1 MIPHETKATQNLVL
15 IAGSLSSLGG
25 AVRSQSDVAAW
36 GLFEKRDVNS
46 LSRVVSARTLDG
58 YKIRAKL
65 ALSYPRPLLPS
76 EAEEVMMKYARA
88 YASLVECE
96 LSNGNLP
103 WDDRELLDRVV
114 EKVTDLPKSRI
125 RIIGLHVWQKGALS
139 SGSLKAINPGLE
151 GSPTVPA
158 MQAVQAPR
166 SSTPAV
172 GSQPAI
178 TVRAPAA
185 RSLTPAFGYR
195 SATPGGGIPAMQQTP
210 PGGVAALAPEPGIPA
225 SRVTSPA
232 MPTARAPAPRAP
244 ATPAVSGSMPAMGA
258 INDLPATMDHESIST
273 PNQPAVSSQAFMA
286 GHPSSAAHRAVTA
299 PPPASATHYAVSAAP
314 VDASPAPSS
323 ARMVSGVVPAVET
336 RILRSKSG
344 FMMALEQ
351 CQESQGTL
359 VGAALAAPVRDSAAA
374 VLFSVL
380 DAANAWLPDPLSLLD
395 GRVDADTQ
403 QGLVGEAC
411 VCVSYLLYEAL
422 ARTSIPQMLAIEVV
436 QSACVQALMGKPM
449 PVSEISRYLA
459 TESPREEFTARV
471 CTLLGIRETPDM
483 QKKVE
488 ATLRFLRQEVR
499 LCADKV
505 QQRLLKTG

>member
-1 MIPHETKATQNLVL
+1 
-15 IAGSLSSLGG
+15 
-25 AVRSQSDVAAW
+25 VAAW
-36 GLFEKRDVNS
+36 GLFDKRDVNS

-58 YKIRAKL
+58 YKVRAKL

-88 YASLVECE
+88 YASAVECE

-103 WDDRELLDRVV
+103 WDDRELLDRIA
-114 EKVTDLPKSRI
+114 EKVADLPKNRI
-125 RIIGLHVWQKGALS
+125 RIIGLHIWQKGAVS
-139 SGSLKAINPGLE
+139 SGSLKAINPDGN
-151 GSPTVPA
+151 PTVPQ

-166 SSTPAV
+166 SSNPAGASS
-172 GSQPAI
+172 GSGAAV

-195 SATPGGGIPAMQQTP
+195 SATPGGMPAMQTP
-210 PGGVAALAPEPGIPA
+210 PGGVAIPTPQPAPVA
-225 SRVTSPA
+225 ARATSPA
-232 MPTARAPAPRAP
+232 MPTVRAPASAPRTQPIP
-244 ATPAVSGSMPAMGA
+244 ATSGSMGA
-258 INDLPATMDHESIST
+258 VDLPSAMAHSGIST
-273 PNQPAVSSQAFMA
+273 PAQ
-286 GHPSSAAHRAVTA
+286 HAVTQPPIGRHPASASHHAVNA
-299 PPPASATHYAVSAAP
+299 PPPSSQHAAPGPPPSSSYAASAPAASGQHAVAAP
-314 VDASPAPSS
+314 SVDSSPMPAS
-323 ARMVSGVVPAVET
+323 ARMASGVVPAVET

-344 FMMALEQ
+344 FMLALEQ
-351 CQESQGTL
+351 CQDSQGTL
-359 VGAALAAPVRDSAAA
+359 VGAALATPVRDAAAA
-374 VLFSVL
+374 VLFSALEAV
-380 DAANAWLPDPLSLLD
+380 NTWLPDPLSLLD
-395 GRVDADTQ
+395 GRVDEETRS
-403 QGLVGEAC
+403 GLVGEAC

-436 QSACVQALMGKPM
+436 QAACVEALMGKPM

-471 CTLLGIRETPDM
+471 CTLLAIRETPDM
-483 QKKVE
+483 QKKVD

>member
-1 MIPHETKATQNLVL
+1 
-15 IAGSLSSLGG
+15 
-25 AVRSQSDVAAW
+25 VAAW

-58 YKIRAKL
+58 FKIRAKL

-88 YASLVECE
+88 YASAVECE

-103 WDDRELLDRVV
+103 WDDRELLDRIT
-114 EKVTDLPKSRI
+114 EKVPDLPKSRI
-125 RIIGLHVWQKGALS
+125 RIIGLHVWQKGAVS

-158 MQAVQAPR
+158 MQAVQASR
-166 SSTPAV
+166 SSTPA

-178 TVRAPAA
+178 TVRAPPA

-195 SATPGGGIPAMQQTP
+195 SATPAGGMPAAHTP
-210 PGGVAALAPEPGIPA
+210 PGGVVAPTSEPEPSPH
-225 SRVTSPA
+225 RVTSPA
-232 MPTARAPAPRAP
+232 MPAARAPASRGQG
-244 ATPAVSGSMPAMGA
+244 PAVSGSMPVMGA
-258 INDLPATMDHESIST
+258 VSDLPSTMAQSGVST
-273 PNQPAVSSQAFMA
+273 PNQPAVSSRPLVA
-286 GHPSSAAHRAVTA
+286 GHPASAMHHAVTA
-299 PPPASATHYAVSAAP
+299 PPPSSGAHHVVSAP
-314 VDASPAPSS
+314 VDSSPAPSS
-323 ARMVSGVVPAVET
+323 SRMVSGVVPAVET

-344 FMMALEQ
+344 FMLALEQ

-374 VLFSVL
+374 VLFSAL
-380 DAANAWLPDPLSLLD
+380 DAANTWLPDPLSLLD
-395 GRVDADTQ
+395 GRVDPETQ
-403 QGLVGEAC
+403 SSLVGEAC

-422 ARTSIPQMLAIEVV
+422 ARTTIPQMLAIEVV

-459 TESPREEFTARV
+459 TESPREEFTGRV
-471 CTLLGIRETPDM
+471 CALLGIRETPDM

>member
-1 MIPHETKATQNLVL
+1 M
-15 IAGSLSSLGG
+15 
-25 AVRSQSDVAAW
+25 AAW

-88 YASLVECE
+88 YASAVECE

-103 WDDRELLDRVV
+103 WDDRELLDRMA
-114 EKVTDLPKSRI
+114 EKVSDLPKSRI
-125 RIIGLHVWQKGALS
+125 RIIGLHVWQKGAVS
-139 SGSLKAINPGLE
+139 SGSLKAINPDNN
-151 GSPTVPA
+151 PTVPQ

-166 SSTPAV
+166 SSNPAGP
-172 GSQPAI
+172 GSSSA
-178 TVRAPAA
+178 TGAAVTLRAPPA

-195 SATPGGGIPAMQQTP
+195 SATPGGMPAMQTP
-210 PGGVAALAPEPGIPA
+210 PGGVAMPPAEPTAG
-225 SRVTSPA
+225 RVTSPA
-232 MPTARAPAPRAP
+232 MPTVRAPASTPQAP
-244 ATPAVSGSMPAMGA
+244 ASSGSMPSSGRV
-258 INDLPATMDHESIST
+258 DLPATMGQSAVST
-273 PNQPAVSSQAFMA
+273 PGQHAVTQPLIA
-286 GHPSSAAHRAVTA
+286 GHPASARHAVVTA
-299 PPPASATHYAVSAAP
+299 PPSSNYAVTGPPPASSGQHAVATPAVDSSAMPASA
-314 VDASPAPSS
+314 
-323 ARMVSGVVPAVET
+323 RMASGVVPAVET

-344 FMMALEQ
+344 FMLALEQ

-359 VGAALAAPVRDSAAA
+359 VGAALATPVRDAAAA
-374 VLFSVL
+374 VLFSAL
-380 DAANAWLPDPLSLLD
+380 DAVNTWLPDPLSLLD
-395 GRVDADTQ
+395 GRVDEDTRS
-403 QGLVGEAC
+403 GLVGEAC

-436 QSACVQALMGKPM
+436 QAACVEALMGKPM

-483 QKKVE
+483 QKKVD

>member
-1 MIPHETKATQNLVL
+1 
-15 IAGSLSSLGG
+15 
-25 AVRSQSDVAAW
+25 VAAW

-103 WDDRELLDRVV
+103 WDDRELLDRVT

-125 RIIGLHVWQKGALS
+125 RIIGLHVWQKGAVS
-139 SGSLKAINPGLE
+139 SGSMKAINPGLE

-158 MQAVQAPR
+158 MQAVQPPR
-166 SSTPAV
+166 GSTPAV
-172 GSQPAI
+172 GSQPAV
-178 TVRAPAA
+178 TVRAPPA
-185 RSLTPAFGYR
+185 RSFTPAFGYR
-195 SATPGGGIPAMQQTP
+195 SATPGGGVPAAATP
-210 PGGVAALAPEPGIPA
+210 PGGVAAQAAEPSSG
-225 SRVTSPA
+225 RVTSPA
-232 MPTARAPAPRAP
+232 MPTVRAPAPRSEGA
-244 ATPAVSGSMPAMGA
+244 PAVSGAMPAMAGA
-258 INDLPATMDHESIST
+258 ISDLPATMAHGAST
-273 PNQPAVSSQAFMA
+273 PNQAAVSSRHVIA
-286 GHPSSAAHRAVTA
+286 GHPSSAAHHAVTVPPPSSANYAVTA
-299 PPPASATHYAVSAAP
+299 PPPSSANYGAPPASSGHHAVAAAP
-314 VDASPAPSS
+314 VDSSPQPPSS
-323 ARMVSGVVPAVET
+323 RMVSGVVPAVET

-344 FMMALEQ
+344 FMVALEQ

-374 VLFSVL
+374 VLFSALEAV
-380 DAANAWLPDPLSLLD
+380 NTWLPDPLSLLD
-395 GRVDADTQ
+395 GRADPETQ
-403 QGLVGEAC
+403 QALVGEAC

-422 ARTSIPQMLAIEVV
+422 ARTSIPQMQAIEVV

-471 CTLLGIRETPDM
+471 CALLGIRELPDM

>member
-1 MIPHETKATQNLVL
+1 M
-15 IAGSLSSLGG
+15 
-25 AVRSQSDVAAW
+25 AAW

-88 YASLVECE
+88 YASAVECE

-103 WDDRELLDRVV
+103 WDDRELLDRMA
-114 EKVTDLPKSRI
+114 EKVTDLPKNRV
-125 RIIGLHVWQKGALS
+125 RIIGLHVWQKGAVS
-139 SGSLKAINPGLE
+139 SGSLKAINPDGN
-151 GSPTVPA
+151 PTVPQ

-166 SSTPAV
+166 SSNPA
-172 GSQPAI
+172 GSGTSSASGAAV

-195 SATPGGGIPAMQQTP
+195 SATPGGMPAMPTP
-210 PGGVAALAPEPGIPA
+210 PGGVAIPTPQPAPA
-225 SRVTSPA
+225 SGRATSPA
-232 MPTARAPAPRAP
+232 MPTVRAPASGTRTPPIP
-244 ATPAVSGSMPAMGA
+244 AMSGSMSAVSTV
-258 INDLPATMDHESIST
+258 DLPATMAQSAIST
-273 PNQPAVSSQAFMA
+273 PAQPAVTQPLIARHPASASHHAVNAPPPSSQN
-286 GHPSSAAHRAVTA
+286 AVTA
-299 PPPASATHYAVSAAP
+299 PPPSSNYAVTGPPPTTSGQHAVAVP
-314 VDASPAPSS
+314 SVDSSPTPASS
-323 ARMVSGVVPAVET
+323 RMASGVVPAVET

-344 FMMALEQ
+344 FMLALEQ
-351 CQESQGTL
+351 CQDSQGTL
-359 VGAALAAPVRDSAAA
+359 VGAALATPVRDSAAA
-374 VLFSVL
+374 VLFSALEAV
-380 DAANAWLPDPLSLLD
+380 NTYLPDPLSLLD
-395 GRVDADTQ
+395 GRVDEETRT
-403 QGLVGEAC
+403 GLVGEAC

-436 QSACVQALMGKPM
+436 QAACVEALMGKPM

-459 TESPREEFTARV
+459 TESPREEFTGRV
-471 CTLLGIRETPDM
+471 CALLAIRETPDM
-483 QKKVE
+483 QKKVD
-488 ATLRFLRQEVR
+488 ATLRFLRQEIR